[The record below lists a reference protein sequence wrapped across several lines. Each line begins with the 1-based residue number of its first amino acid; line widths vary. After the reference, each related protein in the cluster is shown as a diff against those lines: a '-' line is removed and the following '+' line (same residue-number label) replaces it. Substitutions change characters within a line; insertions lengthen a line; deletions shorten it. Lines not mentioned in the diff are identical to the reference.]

1 MPKGRNMYLLN
12 KLRFILA
19 NDQILLNKQQ
29 ELVRSYHHD
38 KISFL
43 KALVSNS
50 FKIMRRIWCSERRMR
65 KLGISGEFFGH
76 FQNRLI
82 TMNWEVEGSFHMI
95 NSNSGLNLL
104 FPVG

>member
-1 MPKGRNMYLLN
+1 MYLLN

-29 ELVRSYHHD
+29 ELVRRYHHD

-50 FKIMRRIWCSERRMR
+50 FKNYAPYMV
-65 KLGISGEFFGH
+65 K
-76 FQNRLI
+76 
-82 TMNWEVEGSFHMI
+82 
-95 NSNSGLNLL
+95 
-104 FPVG
+104 

>member
-1 MPKGRNMYLLN
+1 MYLLN

-29 ELVRSYHHD
+29 ELVRRYHHD

-50 FKIMRRIWCSERRMR
+50 FKNYAPYMVKWDAYQEIGNFRRVFWSFSESFDNYE
-65 KLGISGEFFGH
+65 LESGREF
-76 FQNRLI
+76 
-82 TMNWEVEGSFHMI
+82 
-95 NSNSGLNLL
+95 
-104 FPVG
+104 PYD